1 MNFSIS
7 ISLHNKHKH
16 THTHTRT
23 HTHTQDMS
31 DETFAKRHEKCET
44 GEKKRFLNFISGG
57 QRKRSR
63 PQSLASTPDGSVLMN
78 SPKPFTSKGK
88 QQRKTLVSPTLAMEM
103 EPSVPEVLPWCP
115 RVFPLGEKDLDALQ
129 NPVPPPPPL
138 RITPVHL
145 SSSFSFPDMTT
156 LKSHTP
162 LSSSSTLATPL
173 STPPS
178 TPSDELPSPSEWVVT
193 HNTHTVTKCTS
204 SSQGPAPHP
213 NHIILKLSK
222 KC

>member
-1 MNFSIS
+1 
-7 ISLHNKHKH
+7 
-16 THTHTRT
+16 
-23 HTHTQDMS
+23 MS
-31 DETFAKRHEKCET
+31 DVAFAKRHEKCET

-63 PQSLASTPDGSVLMN
+63 PQSLASTPDGSVLN

-88 QQRKTLVSPTLAMEM
+88 QQRKTLVSPTLTMEM
-103 EPSVPEVLPWCP
+103 EPSVPEVLPWLP
-115 RVFPLGEKDLDALQ
+115 RVFPLGEKDLDALHH
-129 NPVPPPPPL
+129 PVPPPPPL

-145 SSSFSFPDMTT
+145 SSSSSFPDMTS
-156 LKSHTP
+156 LKSRTP

-204 SSQGPAPHP
+204 SSQGPAQHP

-222 KC
+222 KS